1 MPTMLTRWWTVLSS
15 RTSPLRWQHAA
26 SYTMY
31 ESVTASAFICHR
43 MNCNATVRS
52 PAFKVTG
59 GTEVIAAS
67 RRRERCSGQRERG
80 EAATRT
86 WLGDDAAAS
95 GQTGQDQSSTER
107 QARQTAVTACMA
119 ETARLQ
125 KS

>member
-1 MPTMLTRWWTVLSS
+1 MPTMLTRWCTVLSS

-31 ESVTASAFICHR
+31 DSVTASAFIW
-43 MNCNATVRS
+43 
-52 PAFKVTG
+52 
-59 GTEVIAAS
+59 
-67 RRRERCSGQRERG
+67 RG
-80 EAATRT
+80 EAA
-86 WLGDDAAAS
+86 AAT

-107 QARQTAVTACMA
+107 QARQTAATACMV